1 MKINPHSN
9 PSYDQNEPMLLGRQQ
24 ELTVFREVLSTTIG
38 ATIINVYGTGGIGKS
53 SLLHAF
59 QEYCSADG
67 YRDIAIE
74 GHSSIQTPSAFCSHI
89 LQTVGVPSSPADH
102 ATDVVDTCI
111 ARLNNMIERQPV
123 VLLLDAYECM
133 DILDQW
139 LREYFL
145 VKLNKRLIIV
155 IAGRLPLSEAWYLSP
170 VWRKRLLSLPLSELS
185 FTTVRQFCHENGIY
199 NESSIIQLW
208 NETKGHPLMMAVAVI
223 ATSHSTTEVMEE
235 GAHRAKNMDFLSYI
249 VERWLREVP
258 GQNLRTIVEAASTL
272 RYFNQD
278 ILSHVLDREMDTID
292 FRRLIRYSFVYKTSH
307 GWRIHDLLRNAVIQD
322 LSSRSPKQYER
333 YLIRIVSYYYDRL
346 TSGKRNNETTWF
358 AGELVYYIGGP
369 IPRAF
374 LQGLNTVPRYF
385 NDASDADFDAIK
397 HYLQRRKEEARD
409 TVIQLFD
416 PYSSLSFQFTQTKE
430 QSRHST
436 AWVDMNELRNFGMD
450 CFRILRNALDEIV
463 GLAVILPINRQTLEY
478 LLDHPLSSA
487 YFQGLGQAELA
498 SFSVPE
504 STRSGWCIH
513 TIDIADFENAD
524 LHFSIAHLIISLVFS
539 GERIIVTPAP
549 IPYFTITLESMLF
562 KSAPHGYHTNYGG
575 TTVSPTYILDT
586 RGDKLLDYLDHMMKL
601 AGIELIAR
609 NEPTTPYEEH
619 NEKEAAEKTEDFRSD
634 PNRDPRPNPSPNPS
648 PSLLALS
655 EREQQVAEL
664 LRDGLTNA
672 QIASRLHL
680 SQITIKKHLNA
691 MFQKFEVTNRTMLLT
706 KLMELFWR

>member
-1 MKINPHSN
+1 MKINPHVN
-9 PSYDQNEPMLLGRQQ
+9 QSYDHTGPMLLGRQQ
-24 ELTVFREVLSTTIG
+24 EITVFREVLSSTIG

-59 QEYCSADG
+59 HEYCREDG

-89 LQTVGVPSSPADH
+89 LQMIGAPSHSADH
-102 ATDVVDTCI
+102 VIDVVDTCI
-111 ARLNNMIERQPV
+111 AHLNSLIEQQSV

-133 DILDQW
+133 DSLDHW

-145 VKLNKRLIIV
+145 VRLNKQLITV
-155 IAGRLPLSEAWYLSP
+155 IAGRLPLSETWYLSP
-170 VWRKRLLSLPLSELS
+170 DWRKRLLSLPLSELS
-185 FTTVRQFCHENGIY
+185 FTVVRQFCHANSIY
-199 NESSIIQLW
+199 NEPSIIQLW

-223 ATSHSTTEVMEE
+223 ATSHTTMEVMEE
-235 GAHRAKNMDFLSYI
+235 GAFRAKNMDFLSYI

-278 ILSHVLDREMDTID
+278 ILSHVLDQDMDTID

-333 YLIRIVSYYYDRL
+333 YLIRIVSYYYGQL

-385 NDASDADFDAIK
+385 NEASAADLDAIK
-397 HYLQRRKEEARD
+397 HYLHRRYEEARD

-436 AWVDMNELRNFGMD
+436 TWVHINELQNFGMD
-450 CFRILRNALDEIV
+450 CFRILRDANDEIM
-463 GLAVILPINRQTLEY
+463 GLAVILPINKKTLEY
-478 LLDHPLSSA
+478 LVDHPLSST

-498 SFSVPE
+498 SFSVPA
-504 STRSGWCIH
+504 STRSGWFIH

-539 GERIIVTPAP
+539 GERIIVTPTP
-549 IPYFTITLESMLF
+549 ISYFSKTLESMLF
-562 KSAPHGYHTNYGG
+562 KTAAHGFHTNYDG

-609 NEPTTPYEEH
+609 NEPRTPYEEQ
-619 NEKEAAEKTEDFRSD
+619 NEKESEEKAKEKMEEKTEDFKSD
-634 PNRDPRPNPSPNPS
+634 MSHS
-648 PSLLALS
+648 FLALS
-655 EREQQVAEL
+655 DREQQVSLL
-664 LRDGLTNA
+664 LREGSTNA

-680 SQITIKKHLNA
+680 SEITIKKHLKA
-691 MFQKFEVTNRTMLLT
+691 MFHKFEVTNRTMLLT
-706 KLMELFWR
+706 KLMELYWK